1 MVSGILF
8 AASASEKKT
17 WGFSRPGII
26 QGQCLRRKKERCRK
40 SAFLSVAG
48 TFYCGGGG
56 GNSNMFLMFIPKI
69 GEMIQFFEHIF
80 SNGLVQPPTRMVFS
94 WVVMWKTER
103 LCDSQLDFTLPPE
116 IEGIDTFWMWPY
128 LEGYRTTFSKAHRFG
143 YPAISFS
150 VVLRYITNLQNIN
163 VN

>member
-1 MVSGILF
+1 VFHCETEGTHVNIGKFLPRHPANAKIWLGILKWF
-8 AASASEKKT
+8 RGFFLLHQLLKKYPR
-17 WGFSRPGII
+17 GFSRPGII

-116 IEGIDTFWMWPY
+116 IEGIDTF
-128 LEGYRTTFSKAHRFG
+128 
-143 YPAISFS
+143 
-150 VVLRYITNLQNIN
+150 
-163 VN
+163 